1 MIDLLKYYY
10 CGHLCIATINELFY
24 ETVNLTTHLGETA
37 TVSFGAKHEEDCFF
51 YIGIYLV

>member
-10 CGHLCIATINELFY
+10 CGQLCIATINELFY

-51 YIGIYLV
+51 YIGIYPV